1 VPSGSIDAT
10 TNGALIE
17 NVDVTGNI
25 DIDAEARNA
34 VARRISAGHESA
46 LLFTWAIVP

>member
-25 DIDAEARNA
+25 DIDADNVTLRMG
-34 VARRISAGHESA
+34 R
-46 LLFTWAIVP
+46 